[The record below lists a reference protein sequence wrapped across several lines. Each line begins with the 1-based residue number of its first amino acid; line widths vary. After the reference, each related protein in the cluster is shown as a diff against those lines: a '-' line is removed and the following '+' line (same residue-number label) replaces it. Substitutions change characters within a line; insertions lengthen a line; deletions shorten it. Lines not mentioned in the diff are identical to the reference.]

1 MVMKVKDMRTES
13 PQELRSKL
21 DNLRKKYMELRF
33 QHSAGTLKNPLELRT
48 LRKDIARIL
57 TIVGEKKAET
67 VK

>member
-1 MVMKVKDMRTES
+1 MVIKAKNLRSET

-33 QHSAGTLKNPLELRT
+33 QHSAGALKNPLELRT

-57 TIVGEKKAET
+57 TIIGEK
-67 VK
+67 